1 MIINLINMK
10 LLSKIILFTL
20 TLITVISCVVYIVIL
35 SVTEW
40 RMLLTIIGL
49 IASVVTA
56 LILFIE
62 IITHVSGTIKTNYW
76 DMDFDGQ
83 HEGDLNTRYK

>member
-1 MIINLINMK
+1 MK
-10 LLSKIILFTL
+10 LLLKIILFVL
-20 TLITVISCVVYIVIL
+20 ALIAIASCTVYVAIL
-35 SVTEW
+35 SFTEW

-56 LILFIE
+56 LVLFIE

>member
-1 MIINLINMK
+1 MK
-10 LLSKIILFTL
+10 LLLKIILFVL
-20 TLITVISCVVYIVIL
+20 ALIAVISCVVCVVIL
-35 SVTEW
+35 SFSEW

-76 DMDFDGQ
+76 GMDFDEQ
-83 HEGDLNTRYK
+83 REDKYDYE